1 MPLSY
6 HWPMVRT
13 DIYLKVQ
20 LDHGSEEN
28 VQKLAAEISRQL
40 LKIYSVRNVEVQNII
55 TDKE

>member
-1 MPLSY
+1 
-6 HWPMVRT
+6 MVRT
-13 DIYLKVQ
+13 DVYLKVQ